1 MTPDVILSFLLETC
15 QSGLTCFF
23 AKEVSPLKGSEGS
36 NPSVSA
42 KQKTQEISCVFCF
55 AETSRP
61 NG

>member
-1 MTPDVILSFLLETC
+1 METC

-23 AKEVSPLKGSEGS
+23 AKEVSPVKGSEGS

-42 KQKTQEISCVFCF
+42 KQKTQEIPGVFCF